1 MPNHEPASSYPFA
14 VNFLCLIAQIFN
26 AVYGHKFTYTKR
38 LVPCFI
44 VCMLTM
50 VSLPYLG
57 SFSNEAS
64 AYWSCF
70 WALFIFGW
78 FSGVAQGA
86 IFGMAA
92 AFPFKYMGAVM
103 FGNGISG
110 IGANGFRALTMLIWD
125 STGPDKQVNDDNLFK
140 GTLVF
145 FILCAGFLGLCL
157 CC

>member
-1 MPNHEPASSYPFA
+1 MCILILVALPF
-14 VNFLCLIAQIFN
+14 LGQLSDE
-26 AVYGHKFTYTKR
+26 
-38 LVPCFI
+38 
-44 VCMLTM
+44 
-50 VSLPYLG
+50 SL
-57 SFSNEAS
+57 

-78 FSGVAQGA
+78 FSGVAQGS

-103 FGNGISG
+103 FGNGLSG
-110 IGANGFRALTMLIWD
+110 IGTNCFRALTQAVWSSDTDDEQLN
-125 STGPDKQVNDDNLFK
+125 KDNLFK

-145 FILCAGFLGLCL
+145 FILAAGYIGLCL